1 MRAMTNKVDAWIDRL
16 FGIDQQI
23 QTPEESLRYIYAS
36 LLSFAASRPGMCNNT
51 GVVETTAADSNNGRT
66 QPENI
71 LCLSFFSQEEMNY
84 TVAQI
89 NELIKNDGNQ
99 ASLELQAGGNLL
111 TSADTMKKLST
122 CSAVVI
128 FETKNAARISTI
140 RKGLEVLYRMK
151 KPVLG
156 MVLME

>member
-1 MRAMTNKVDAWIDRL
+1 MTNKIDTWIDRL

-23 QTPEESLRYIYAS
+23 QTHEESLRYIYAS
-36 LLSFAASRPGMCNNT
+36 LLSFAASRPGTCNNSEM
-51 GVVETTAADSNNGRT
+51 VRTTAAAESNNGRT
-66 QPENI
+66 QAENI
-71 LCLSFFSQEEMNY
+71 LCLSFFSEEEMNH
-84 TVAQI
+84 TVARL
-89 NELIKNDGNQ
+89 NELIKKDGNQ
-99 ASLELQAGGNLL
+99 ASLELLAGGNLL
-111 TSADTMKKLST
+111 TSADAMKKLST

-128 FETKNAARISTI
+128 FETKNAARISTV